1 MFCDVNT
8 VRDDQCDIL
17 GGRKVCRCLHRI
29 KFKLGAIAELII
41 VNTADKLSHPIHL
54 HGHKFH
60 VVDTG
65 LLKPDMT
72 VDEVMNG
79 AIPKRSFKTPP
90 YKDTVV
96 LPYPG
101 YVRVRFRANN
111 PGYWLLHCHFD
122 WHLPIG
128 MALMIQVGE
137 KEQMRKPPKNFPRC
151 HNYMPKGIV

>member
-1 MFCDVNT
+1 M
-8 VRDDQCDIL
+8 
-17 GGRKVCRCLHRI
+17 CRCLHRI

-41 VNTADKLSHPIHL
+41 VNTDDKLSHPIHL

-65 LLKPDMT
+65 LLRPDMS

-79 AIPKRSFKTPP
+79 AIPKRNFKTPP

-137 KEQMRKPPKNFPRC
+137 IEQMRKPPSNFPRC